1 MDEEMEV
8 WGKEILQQRS
18 QNSTWGGDT
27 RPQCSF
33 YDTARSLMGQGNLT
47 QHFLELGSQD
57 SLIHFT
63 EILHS
68 MLLTDTIFWDTFN
81 NNKNKAQ
88 ANF

>member
-8 WGKEILQQRS
+8 RGKEILPWRS
-18 QNSTWGGDT
+18 HNSEWVAALE
-27 RPQCSF
+27 SIVLF
-33 YDTARSLMGQGNLT
+33 YYTAQLLMGQGNLT
-47 QHFLELGSQD
+47 QHFLELRSRD

-81 NNKNKAQ
+81 NNKNQAQ
-88 ANF
+88 VNF